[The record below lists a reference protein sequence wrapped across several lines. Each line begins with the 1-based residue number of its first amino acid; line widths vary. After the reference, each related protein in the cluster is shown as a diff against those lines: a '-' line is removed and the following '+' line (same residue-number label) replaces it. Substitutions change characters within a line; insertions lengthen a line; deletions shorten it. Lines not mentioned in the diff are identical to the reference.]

1 MNTRKVL
8 VAFDSRTICSLMRKR
23 FEEIKYEV
31 IECRDGLSALE
42 AVYTQ
47 APDAV
52 IASYDLPVING
63 FSLARIIKNTPF
75 LANIAV
81 ITCTTEESS
90 VLEFWNENS
99 KGDVVFTI
107 TENNGEELVMQVKV
121 LCDKLKNNFTPR
133 EAPDRNTL
141 AKDVISAYE
150 RELFQL
156 YIVQGAFYS
165 SSGDFTTENILQ
177 RMANQLLGVHNYDAL
192 CIILN
197 DDPLI
202 EFTQKADFISESD
215 MDDFI
220 QICRS
225 DFSSTVTN
233 RKEYNWQTARKEHNF
248 FKKEEHRGAKLKSYE
263 FFPRESSSSESTS
276 LSFTNFSDRGIPF
289 TLHVGSTSSDAFN
302 VRTSNR
308 LKFFV
313 QVYSLLFQKVIE
325 FKKVRTAEEKIH
337 NAFSRFLP
345 PKVINDI
352 IAGQDSLGSDQG
364 EKRQVAILIAD
375 IRGFT
380 TISELTEPEK
390 VVEFLN
396 SYFSVMGQ
404 VIKKHG
410 GTIDKFMGDAIMA
423 LFGAPESYED
433 NGRRAAEA
441 ALDMIDALK
450 TVDTSLLNIP
460 QGHSFQIGIGI
471 HYGKPIVGS
480 IGSQEKRE
488 YTVIGDDVNIAS
500 RIEGLT
506 KLYGTPVI
514 ISDSVKRDMDAHK
527 GDEKEVLLRHLD
539 NVKVKGKSIAVE
551 IYELTRDT
559 KKYSHEFLENYHKA
573 INQYRIGNFDGA
585 TEYFNIAHTLCPADR
600 ASELLY
606 ERSKKFLNERPADWD
621 GAIALT
627 TK

>member
-1 MNTRKVL
+1 MNTRKIL
-8 VAFDSRTICSLMRKR
+8 VAFDSRTICSVMRKR

-42 AVYTQ
+42 AVYTE

-121 LCDKLKNNFTPR
+121 LCDKLKNNLSPR

-165 SSGDFTTENILQ
+165 SSGDFTTEGILQ
-177 RMANQLLGVHNYDAL
+177 RMANQLLGVYNYDAL

-233 RKEYNWQTARKEHNF
+233 RKEYNWQAAHKEHNS

-263 FFPRESSSSESTS
+263 FFPRESSSSESAGLT
-276 LSFTNFSDRGIPF
+276 FSNISAKGVPF

-380 TISELTEPEK
+380 TISELTQPKK

>member
-8 VAFDSRTICSLMRKR
+8 VAFDSRTICSVMRKR

-42 AVYTQ
+42 AVYTE

-165 SSGDFTTENILQ
+165 SSGDFTTEGILQ
-177 RMANQLLGVHNYDAL
+177 RMANQLLGVYNYDAL

-215 MDDFI
+215 LDDFI

-225 DFSSTVTN
+225 DFSSTITN
-233 RKEYNWQTARKEHNF
+233 RKEYNWQTARKEHNS

-289 TLHVGSTSSDAFN
+289 TLHVGSTSGDAFN